1 MKKLSKK
8 ILCVCI
14 FSSVSLAAFSAD
26 IFGALNKVNSAVQKS
41 QDVKKTLEQAS
52 STVESIDRAAE
63 PITTQDSYFIGRTV
77 ASNVL
82 TEYKLYTASPKA
94 TAYVNK
100 ICKAIT
106 MNSDTPKI
114 YKDYCVAIL
123 DSAEINALSTSG
135 GHIFITTGILKCCN
149 SEDEVAA
156 IIAHEIA
163 HIQLKHATTAIKT
176 VRTTE
181 AISNSA
187 TMAKNYTK
195 QFSNLNQEE
204 KQSAD
209 FLTSSSISMMNI
221 ITETGY
227 TKGQEFK
234 ADEKA
239 VSLMADA
246 GYDPNALTDVL
257 KMLKAKSSGEDS
269 GWGKTHPKP
278 ETRINSVQKILK
290 NFNFTGISR
299 DVRQSRFENA
309 LAGIK

>member
-1 MKKLSKK
+1 M
-8 ILCVCI
+8 
-14 FSSVSLAAFSAD
+14 
-26 IFGALNKVNSAVQKS
+26 
-41 QDVKKTLEQAS
+41 
-52 STVESIDRAAE
+52 
-63 PITTQDSYFIGRTV
+63 
-77 ASNVL
+77 
-82 TEYKLYTASPKA
+82 
-94 TAYVNK
+94 
-100 ICKAIT
+100 
-106 MNSDTPKI
+106 
-114 YKDYCVAIL
+114 
-123 DSAEINALSTSG
+123 
-135 GHIFITTGILKCCN
+135 KCCN

-156 IIAHEIA
+156 IIAPEIA

>member
-1 MKKLSKK
+1 MKNLSKK
-8 ILCVCI
+8 ILCGCVFTSI
-14 FSSVSLAAFSAD
+14 ALTAFSAD

-41 QDVKKTLEQAS
+41 QDIKQKAEQAT
-52 STVESIDRAAE
+52 STFESIDRATE
-63 PITTQDSYFIGRTV
+63 PITSQDSYFIGRTV

-94 TAYVNK
+94 TSYVNK

-114 YKDYCVAIL
+114 YKDYCVAII
-123 DSAEINALSTSG
+123 DSDEINAVSTSG
-135 GHIFITTGILKCCN
+135 GHIFITTGILRCCS
-149 SEDEVAA
+149 SEDELAA

-163 HIQLKHATTAIKT
+163 HIQLKHAVTAIKT

-181 AISNSA
+181 AISSSA
-187 TMAKNYTK
+187 VMAKDYTK
-195 QFSNLNQEE
+195 RFSNLNQQE
-204 KQSAD
+204 KESAD

-239 VSLMADA
+239 VELMSDA

-257 KMLKAKSSGEDS
+257 KMLRTKSSGEDS

-278 ETRINSVQKILK
+278 ETRINSVQKVLK
-290 NFNFTGISR
+290 NFTFSGAAR
-299 DVRQSRFENA
+299 DVRQSRFERA